1 MKSKPEEVQRIL
13 SGNVKTQRNKLQISQ
28 ERLAEAA
35 GLSVQTINDIEGG
48 RKWVSAKTITKLSIA
63 LDVECFQLLIPDFF
77 NQNRKETSPTQN
89 LMKLK
94 EKMHKGVDALIDSQ
108 FTDFIKTGSVK

>member
-35 GLSVQTINDIEGG
+35 GVSAQTINDSEGG
-48 RKWVSAKTITKLSIA
+48 RKWVSAKTITKLSNA
-63 LDVECFQLLIPDFF
+63 LGVECFQLLIPDFF

-108 FTDFIKTGSVK
+108 FTDFIKTGLVK